1 MKFYLVMTLWLDDE
15 SAELQLQVLELGQ
28 HVQQV
33 STTLY
38 PMSASQIVHNI
49 HIWKILIDE

>member
-1 MKFYLVMTLWLDDE
+1 MM
-15 SAELQLQVLELGQ
+15 SPQAAHQLQLQIMELGL

-38 PMSASQIVHNI
+38 HMSASQIVHDIN
-49 HIWKILIDE
+49 IWKILIDETFDLE

>member
-1 MKFYLVMTLWLDDE
+1 MMSPL
-15 SAELQLQVLELGQ
+15 AQAAHQLQLQVLKLGL

-49 HIWKILIDE
+49 YIWNMLIDETFDIE